1 VAALEADKSFDQP
14 SMDWLTSA
22 ERAWLK
28 GTMRTIALEEAT
40 HSALAWRTIYWI
52 CQVDSVACEETLE
65 KVLVR
70 SNLDKALK
78 MRLQDRSESF
88 DEIKKVWKTINT
100 SLIHLLV
107 GSVKTE
113 QLLDS
118 LSVATDENDEDYSLV
133 KMVSQLIIESVAS
146 AVTEQKAV
154 A

>member
-1 VAALEADKSFDQP
+1 
-14 SMDWLTSA
+14 
-22 ERAWLK
+22 
-28 GTMRTIALEEAT
+28 
-40 HSALAWRTIYWI
+40 LANNILI